1 VFSVE
6 DTQVCPGSQDG
17 ALGFCGQP
25 LVTGGQKQARKGG
38 CFLSAEGSRVNA
50 WRDLLLHI
58 GSRWATN
65 IRLATTSKPRIS

>member
-38 CFLSAEGSRVNA
+38 CFLSAEGSRVKVDHNE
-50 WRDLLLHI
+50 L
-58 GSRWATN
+58 
-65 IRLATTSKPRIS
+65 